1 VDGSSRAG
9 PRVECGTGTCA
20 VGVLVLV
27 SEARDVEE
35 NLWRIQFMLRRRR
48 RVASAQEINLRNRSQ
63 LTTGPEVN
71 PSSFGCCGCRR
82 IVWSAAVL
90 ASCSSRRMPRMRSG
104 KVFAARPSRPVYKT
118 QRVDPRRRRSRRS
131 GAVGAGRQGMSQ
143 DHHHF
148 TTTQQRRCDATM
160 STTCT
165 D

>member
-118 QRVDPRRRRSRRS
+118 QRVDPRRRRESAQRRS
-131 GAVGAGRQGMSQ
+131 GCWSSRNEPRPPSLHDDPA
-143 DHHHF
+143 
-148 TTTQQRRCDATM
+148 TPLRCD
-160 STTCT
+160 
-165 D
+165 DVDNVY